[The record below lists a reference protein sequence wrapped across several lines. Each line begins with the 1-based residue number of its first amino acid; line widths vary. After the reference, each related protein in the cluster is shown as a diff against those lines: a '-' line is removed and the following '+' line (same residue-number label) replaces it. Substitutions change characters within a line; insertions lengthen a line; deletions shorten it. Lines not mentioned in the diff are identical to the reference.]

1 MAFIFKSYDESKLQT
16 NIMAISF
23 VFSFRVENRV
33 SRDITSHVSSELI
46 VFRFRENG
54 SSFRAISKSNFLIFC
69 PPPPICAWLSH
80 GLFTTCSRVFH
91 EQFMTCYWLIN
102 CSQLVDKLYILLFKS
117 LPRPIHNFFMNCS
130 LYDLSFTRSQLFHN
144 KLFMT
149 FSSLVH
155 NLFGTCP

>member
-1 MAFIFKSYDESKLQT
+1 MAFIFKSYDENKLKT
-16 NIMAISF
+16 KIMAISF

-69 PPPPICAWLSH
+69 SPPYCAWLSPD
-80 GLFTTCSRVFH
+80 LFTTCSRVFH

-117 LPRPIHNFFMNCS
+117 LPCLIHNFFMNCS
-130 LYDLSFTRSQLFHN
+130 LYDL
-144 KLFMT
+144 
-149 FSSLVH
+149 
-155 NLFGTCP
+155 